1 MVGIPLSLV
10 GGDSLCNVF
19 YSFGSACCVYYT
31 LCCIQPSVEG
41 RLNSTIVL
49 SFTISLQTRKTVMR
63 TVVMTVMREVMK
75 EKKRTLSPRVKS
87 RCVL

>member
-1 MVGIPLSLV
+1 
-10 GGDSLCNVF
+10 
-19 YSFGSACCVYYT
+19 
-31 LCCIQPSVEG
+31 
-41 RLNSTIVL
+41 
-49 SFTISLQTRKTVMR
+49 MR